1 VSDTLRLKN
10 MTQQLQRLV
19 VLHRQQAKELA
30 VAMPCGR
37 VFGMVE
43 VELTES
49 VSRLGSLLAGIE
61 VPACD
66 DIELVA
72 GVVLRF

>member
-1 VSDTLRLKN
+1 
-10 MTQQLQRLV
+10 
-19 VLHRQQAKELA
+19 
-30 VAMPCGR
+30 MPCGR